1 MPSVSFS
8 LRMSDCLVWVFDYFS
23 ERRDY
28 FEKRYMCTAYENVIM
43 PLASC
48 D

>member
-8 LRMSDCLVWVFDYFS
+8 LRISDYLVWVVDYFS

-28 FEKRYMCTAYENVIM
+28 FEKSYMCTAYENVIM